1 MIDPKFN
8 EIEDTTEAGLKKPGV
23 SAETTS
29 TPAQPRRGLSINDT
43 IASDANLSVGS
54 RGTDTSGVRAGAG
67 AGAGSTYLTPGSAGE
82 SPAPS
87 IIPGGRGSGTT
98 ALGGINPDQAPTVQ
112 DDLTDQP
119 ESDLGKAS
127 ASSQASPVTS
137 TILSEE
143 TYVIGEDTYDLNHEE
158 ISAHA
163 YTCWRERG
171 SPVGS
176 PQEDWDRA
184 IQELRAR
191 KRGLSSSATA

>member
-8 EIEDTTEAGLKKPGV
+8 EIEDTSETGLKKPSNSGLT
-23 SAETTS
+23 AE

-43 IASDANLSVGS
+43 IASDASLSVGS

-87 IIPGGRGSGTT
+87 IIPGARGSGTT
-98 ALGGINPDQAPTVQ
+98 ALGGINPDQAPTIQ
-112 DDLTDQP
+112 DDLTD
-119 ESDLGKAS
+119 D
-127 ASSQASPVTS
+127 
-137 TILSEE
+137 SEE
-143 TYVIGEDTYDLNHEE
+143 RSSGVLGVSQSPITSSVISDERYVIGEDTYDLSHEE